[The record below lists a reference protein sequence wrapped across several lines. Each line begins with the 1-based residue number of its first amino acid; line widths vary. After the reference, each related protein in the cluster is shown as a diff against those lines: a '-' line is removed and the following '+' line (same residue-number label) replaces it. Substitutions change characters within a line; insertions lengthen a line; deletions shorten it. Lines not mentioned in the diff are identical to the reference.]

1 MKTLL
6 NSILLPASLAAL
18 LSHSSPAQAEQYA
31 LLAAIDDYSRVG
43 APNLPGCSTDLKGM
57 HEMLTGKLGFPSAN
71 VRTLVNQEATKDGVL
86 RELDSLVSKAQP
98 GDSVIFYFSG
108 HGGQVPDYDDDE
120 KEDSLDEALITHDFN
135 PKQSDTWLLDD
146 HLRASL
152 SRIKTK
158 RALVLI
164 DACHAGTGTR
174 SDIVNKRADFGFKSM
189 LSATRSDLAQFNV
202 NQGGPDSHVL
212 MAACEANQLS
222 AMGDYDGVKRSLF
235 TTALLNVM
243 PNMVS
248 APLADMR
255 ASVYQEM
262 QRIHPTAAAEQHP
275 TLEGTIN
282 ISINLLIGSGTVSHE
297 LAQPNQAAP
306 VPAPTDG
313 LPSAFPV
320 QVVADKNE
328 YRSGELL
335 VASVISERPGF
346 LRLYYVDKTGK
357 ATLIFPNHYQ
367 QDNRIAGRQRIE
379 VGGQAYPFQFRME
392 APGGTELLL
401 AAVSEEQFSDHD
413 ALNFSRE
420 QPVKDMGQVRSLRE
434 LVDTGV
440 KQIRVESRPVN
451 GGNAITVSSMRP
463 GQIGR
468 AAFIY
473 QVRDTAG
480 L

>member
-1 MKTLL
+1 MKTIL
-6 NSILLPASLAAL
+6 NSLLIPASLAVF
-18 LSHSSPAQAEQYA
+18 LSHTSPAQAERYA
-31 LLAAIDDYSRVG
+31 LLAAVEDYSHAG

-71 VRTLVNQEATKDGVL
+71 VRTLINREATKDGVL

-98 GDSVIFYFSG
+98 GDSVVFYFSG

-120 KEDSLDEALITHDFN
+120 KEDSLDEALITYDFN

-158 RALVLI
+158 RALVLL

-189 LSATRSDLAQFNV
+189 LGATRSDLAQFNI

-243 PNMVS
+243 PNMVA
-248 APLADMR
+248 APLADLR
-255 ASVYQEM
+255 GSVYQEM
-262 QRIHPTAAAEQHP
+262 QRLHPTAAAEQHP
-275 TLEGTIN
+275 TLEGSIN
-282 ISINLLIGSGTVSHE
+282 ISVNVLIGSGVVSHE
-297 LAQPNQAAP
+297 LTQPNQATP

-313 LPSAFPV
+313 LPSSFPV

-379 VGGQAYPFQFRME
+379 VGGQTYPFQFRME

-413 ALNFSRE
+413 ALNFSKE

-440 KQIRVESRPVN
+440 KQIRVESRPVT
-451 GGNAITVSSMRP
+451 GGSAVTVSSMRP